1 MRLEIKK
8 IISNEVVSYM
18 LTRYLVY
25 FISFLSSLLIAGKL
39 GPYYFGIW
47 GFVLLLINSMT
58 VLLVQNKENPQR
70 QRNYEMASM
79 FILGWISLFVVCIAV
94 YYGCFG
100 ISFFEKYH
108 LGNLF
113 YLVCGIAILQYFN
126 D

>member
-1 MRLEIKK
+1 MKIVCLLERMLRNK
-8 IISNEVVSYM
+8 VVSYM

-47 GFVLLLINSMT
+47 GFVLLLINYFHIIDFGIGNSMT

-100 ISFFEKYH
+100 ISC
-108 LGNLF
+108 NR
-113 YLVCGIAILQYFN
+113 
-126 D
+126 